1 MIDEMEAKAKNCRL
15 AMKAAMEAIQDYCGT
30 GETEGHEPD
39 MPSLRFPGRHS
50 VPMDYVPEDIV
61 RIIDESATSESA
73 INKLMEH
80 GWVIDQSN
88 KSQYLAVPEDAPEK
102 LRDDYIEYAKKSI
115 AKTLYWDR
123 AKGYFI
129 TATERAALTRD

>member
-1 MIDEMEAKAKNCRL
+1 MTDEIEAKAENCRL
-15 AMKAAMEAIQDYCGT
+15 AMKAALEAIKDYCGT
-30 GETEGHEPD
+30 GETEEHKPD
-39 MPSLRFPGRHS
+39 LPSLRFPGRHS

-73 INKLMEH
+73 INKLMDHE
-80 GWVIDQSN
+80 WVIDQSR

-102 LRDDYIEYAKKSI
+102 LRADYTEYAKKSI
-115 AKTLYWDR
+115 ATTLYWDR

-129 TATERAALTRD
+129 TAKERAALTRD